1 MPLSNK
7 TKVFIFFGIL
17 LLAFLY
23 LNVKDPYVVNPE
35 SVLVKPSMDHFF
47 GTDYLGRDLY
57 SRIMIGSLYSV
68 GLAILCLVCVCCLSL
83 LLGGLAGME
92 LGLVSKL
99 ILTFAD
105 ILYCLPSILLAL
117 VFVGLFANS
126 VWTVILSFVLSWSGK
141 YIRYIRGLV
150 IDIRRQEYIQ
160 LAYQRGCGKMQ
171 TLLRHILPNLMIA
184 LTSLFITDVGRI
196 VLSISGLSFL
206 GIGVQPPQA
215 ELGTIL
221 YDAKQYF
228 MGSPWLLLPPG
239 LAITIILMA
248 SQGLGGLFQKRWEK
262 VL

>member
-1 MPLSNK
+1 
-7 TKVFIFFGIL
+7 
-17 LLAFLY
+17 
-23 LNVKDPYVVNPE
+23 
-35 SVLVKPSMDHFF
+35 
-47 GTDYLGRDLY
+47 
-57 SRIMIGSLYSV
+57 
-68 GLAILCLVCVCCLSL
+68 
-83 LLGGLAGME
+83 
-92 LGLVSKL
+92 
-99 ILTFAD
+99 
-105 ILYCLPSILLAL
+105 
-117 VFVGLFANS
+117 
-126 VWTVILSFVLSWSGK
+126 
-141 YIRYIRGLV
+141 
-150 IDIRRQEYIQ
+150 
-160 LAYQRGCGKMQ
+160 
-171 TLLRHILPNLMIA
+171 MIA